1 MNLSDYQFWTRQTAI
16 YPPDN
21 AVEYLAL
28 GLCSEAGEVAGKV
41 KKRLRDNS
49 WDIEAVKAELG
60 DVFYYLARIC
70 DELGISSEEILDL
83 NYNKLSSRLAR
94 GTLRGSGDVR

>member
-1 MNLSDYQFWTRQTAI
+1 MNLNDYQFWTRQTAI

>member
-70 DELGISSEEILDL
+70 DELGINSENILDQ
-83 NYNKLSSRLAR
+83 NYEKLSSRAAR
-94 GTLRGSGDVR
+94 GVLSGSGDTR

>member
-21 AVEYLAL
+21 AIEYLAL

-49 WDIEAVKAELG
+49 WDIEAVKAEIG
-60 DVFYYLARIC
+60 DVFWYLARIC
-70 DELGISSEEILDL
+70 DELNLNSETILTE
-83 NYNKLSSRLAR
+83 NYEKLSSRAAR
-94 GTLRGSGDVR
+94 GTLTGSCDRR